1 MDMNKNLKLVIATT
15 LVATT
20 VGGTLIGVNNLTKK
34 EGEPIRKTTIVQT
47 EDKKI
52 EINYKEIILEELVTT
67 KQIIVATNK
76 MKVPF
81 THTVKHF
88 IGERSQDV
96 EFSIVG
102 RFIVDLDK
110 LNSED
115 ILIDDNSKTVTIY
128 MTKPTKDVSLLEDE
142 TKFSEI
148 QKSWFLFNKDIEYSL
163 EQVEDIKH
171 QVKCDALVLM
181 ADLEEQAK
189 ESARASIEGIIRMVT
204 NNNYQINIRW
214 VR

>member
-1 MDMNKNLKLVIATT
+1 MKNKGVKIAIASALITT
-15 LVATT
+15 TI
-20 VGGTLIGVNNLTKK
+20 GGVLIGVDKLSQ
-34 EGEPIRKTTIVQT
+34 GETENIRKTTIVKT
-47 EDKKI
+47 NENAVRID
-52 EINYKEIILEELVTT
+52 YKEIILEELITT

-76 MKVPF
+76 MRIPF
-81 THTVKHF
+81 THTEKYWL
-88 IGERSQDV
+88 GERKQEV
-96 EFSIVG
+96 EFSAVG

-128 MTKPTKDVSLLEDE
+128 MTKPIKDVTLLEDE
-142 TKFSEI
+142 TKFGET
-148 QKSWFLFNKDIEYSL
+148 QKSWYLMNKDIEYSL
-163 EQVEDIKH
+163 EQVESIKH
-171 QVKCDALVLM
+171 QVKCDALTLM
-181 ADLEEQAK
+181 LDLEDQAK

>member
-1 MDMNKNLKLVIATT
+1 MNKNIKMVVATT
-15 LVATT
+15 LVASTI
-20 VGGTLIGVNNLTKK
+20 GGILIGVNNMTQKDTT
-34 EGEPIRKTTIVQT
+34 PIRKTVIVQT

-52 EINYKEIILEELVTT
+52 EINYKEIILEELQTT

-76 MKVPF
+76 MRIPF
-81 THTVKHF
+81 VHTERYWV
-88 IGERSQDV
+88 GERKQEV
-96 EFSIVG
+96 EFSAVG

-128 MTKPTKDVSLLEDE
+128 MTKPIKDVTLLEDE
-142 TKFSEI
+142 TKFGET
-148 QKSWFLFNKDIEYSL
+148 QKSWYLMNKDIEYSL
-163 EQVEDIKH
+163 EQVESIKH
-171 QVKCDALVLM
+171 QVKCDALTLM
-181 ADLEEQAK
+181 LDLEDQAK

>member
-1 MDMNKNLKLVIATT
+1 MNKNLKLVIATT
-15 LVATT
+15 LVGATI
-20 VGGTLIGVNNLTKK
+20 GGTLIGVNNLTTKYS
-34 EGEPIRKTTIVQT
+34 EPIRKTTIIKTNENAVRI
-47 EDKKI
+47 D
-52 EINYKEIILEELVTT
+52 YKEIILEELVTT

-76 MKVPF
+76 MKIPF
-81 THTVKHF
+81 SHTEKCF

-102 RFIVDLDK
+102 RFIVDLNK

>member
-1 MDMNKNLKLVIATT
+1 MAVRID
-15 LVATT
+15 
-20 VGGTLIGVNNLTKK
+20 
-34 EGEPIRKTTIVQT
+34 
-47 EDKKI
+47 
-52 EINYKEIILEELVTT
+52 YKEIILEELITT

-76 MKVPF
+76 MRIPF
-81 THTVKHF
+81 THTEKYWL
-88 IGERSQDV
+88 GERKQEV
-96 EFSIVG
+96 EFSAVG

-128 MTKPTKDVSLLEDE
+128 MTKPIKDVTLLEDE
-142 TKFSEI
+142 TKFGET
-148 QKSWFLFNKDIEYSL
+148 QKSWYLMNKDIEYSL
-163 EQVEDIKH
+163 EQVESIKH
-171 QVKCDALVLM
+171 QVKCDALTLM
-181 ADLEEQAK
+181 LDLEDQAK

>member
-1 MDMNKNLKLVIATT
+1 MNKNIKMVVATT
-15 LVATT
+15 LVASTI
-20 VGGTLIGVNNLTKK
+20 GGVLIGVNNMTQKDTA
-34 EGEPIRKTTIVQT
+34 PIRKTVIVQT

-52 EINYKEIILEELVTT
+52 EINYKEIILEELQTT

-81 THTVKHF
+81 SHTEIYF

-128 MTKPTKDVSLLEDE
+128 MTKPIKDVTLLEDE
-142 TKFSEI
+142 TKFGET
-148 QKSWFLFNKDIEYSL
+148 QKSWYLMNKDIEYSL
-163 EQVEDIKH
+163 EQVESIKH
-171 QVKCDALVLM
+171 QVKCDALTLM
-181 ADLEEQAK
+181 ADLEDQAK

>member
-1 MDMNKNLKLVIATT
+1 MNKNLKLVIATT

-81 THTVKHF
+81 SHTEKYF

-102 RFIVDLDK
+102 RFIVDLNK

-128 MTKPTKDVSLLEDE
+128 MTKPTKDVTLLEDE
-142 TKFSEI
+142 TKFGET
-148 QKSWFLFNKDIEYSL
+148 QKSWYLINKDIEYSL
-163 EQVEDIKH
+163 EQVESIKH
-171 QVKCDALVLM
+171 QVKCDALTLM
-181 ADLEEQAK
+181 LDLEDQAK